1 MWNTLKTKSNME
13 QQKSNSIIPIIQKST
28 AMKTISITLLLLFYS
43 WGANAQDPAWDDTS
57 RSDWPEVFKD
67 VEIPSTADGKTQKAF
82 FYATNHK
89 KPMPLIISL
98 HTWSNNYQQKDPL
111 IREILEKDFNYIRP
125 DFRGANNTP
134 EACGSP
140 LVTSDIDDAITYAI
154 ENGNVDMNNIHIV
167 GVSGGGHATLLSYMQ
182 SEHDIR
188 TFSAWVPISDLTK
201 WYYESVGRERKYA
214 KHIAL
219 ATTGI
224 GWKMDV
230 LEAQKRSPLYMSTPL
245 EKRKNS
251 KLYIYAGIHD
261 GYDGSVPITH
271 SLEMYNKVVS
281 DYNPA
286 AANEIISRKT
296 INQMV
301 TSRFVPGNRKEKI
314 ADRDIHFKKQFEGKI
329 QITIF
334 EGGHEMLIETA
345 LNHVPS
351 ETILAIGDSN
361 GDNKGGW
368 VDQLQEKRFND
379 ILINTCISGN
389 TIGFDNSGKASK
401 NTLKNITAH
410 LRKHDP
416 DKARL
421 NKIIIMLGTNDCKKV
436 FQDRIK
442 EVPGFYSQ
450 LIDSVRTYYK
460 NSNCPEIITISPP
473 PIGEDRILKK
483 KYHGGA
489 KRVRYL
495 NEAFQ
500 KIARQKNIRYIDI
513 QTPLWVFTDE
523 IMRDGIHFNE
533 EGYRFTGLLID
544 QYIESND

>member
-1 MWNTLKTKSNME
+1 M
-13 QQKSNSIIPIIQKST
+13 
-28 AMKTISITLLLLFYS
+28 
-43 WGANAQDPAWDDTS
+43 
-57 RSDWPEVFKD
+57 
-67 VEIPSTADGKTQKAF
+67 
-82 FYATNHK
+82 
-89 KPMPLIISL
+89 
-98 HTWSNNYQQKDPL
+98 
-111 IREILEKDFNYIRP
+111 
-125 DFRGANNTP
+125 NTP
-134 EACGSP
+134 
-140 LVTSDIDDAITYAI
+140 
-154 ENGNVDMNNIHIV
+154 
-167 GVSGGGHATLLSYMQ
+167 
-182 SEHDIR
+182 
-188 TFSAWVPISDLTK
+188 F
-201 WYYESVGRERKYA
+201 
-214 KHIAL
+214 
-219 ATTGI
+219 
-224 GWKMDV
+224 
-230 LEAQKRSPLYMSTPL
+230 

-286 AANEIISRKT
+286 VANEIISRKT

-334 EGGHEMLIETA
+334 EGGHEMLTETS

-450 LIDSVRTYYK
+450 LIDSVKTYYK

-473 PIGEDRILKK
+473 PIGEDRILKE

>member
-1 MWNTLKTKSNME
+1 MKLL
-13 QQKSNSIIPIIQKST
+13 SIFI
-28 AMKTISITLLLLFYS
+28 LLLLF
-43 WGANAQDPAWDDTS
+43 WGSANSQDPTWDDTS
-57 RSDWPEVFKD
+57 RPDWPEVFKD
-67 VEIPSTADGKTQKAF
+67 VEIPSTADGKIQKAY
-82 FYATNHK
+82 FYATSHE
-89 KPMPLIISL
+89 KPKPLIVSL

-111 IREILEKDFNYIRP
+111 IREVLEKNYNCIRP
-125 DFRGANNTP
+125 NFRGPNNTP

-154 ENGNVDMNNIHIV
+154 ENGNVDMNNIHVV

-201 WYYESVGRERKYA
+201 WYYESIGRDRKYA
-214 KHIAL
+214 TDIAL
-219 ATTGI
+219 ATTGKD
-224 GWKMDV
+224 WKMDV
-230 LEAQKRSPLYMSTPL
+230 EEAQRRSPLYMNTPF

-271 SLEMYNKVVS
+271 SLEMYNKVVH
-281 DYNPA
+281 DYNPSA
-286 AANEIISRKT
+286 TKEIISRES

-301 TSRFVPGNRKEKI
+301 TGRFVPGNKKEKI
-314 ADRDIHFKKQFEGKI
+314 ADRVIHFKKQFNGKI
-329 QITIF
+329 QIVIF
-334 EGGHEMLIETA
+334 EGGHEMLTEAA

-368 VDQLQEKRFND
+368 VDQLQERRFND
-379 ILINTCISGN
+379 VFINTCVSGN

-410 LRKHDP
+410 LTISDP
-416 DKARL
+416 DKNRL
-421 NKIIIMLGTNDCKKV
+421 NKILIMLGTNDCKKV
-436 FQDRIK
+436 FNDRIK
-442 EVPGFYSQ
+442 EVPGFYKQ
-450 LIDSVRTYYK
+450 LIDSIKTYY
-460 NSNCPEIITISPP
+460 SNAECPEIITISPP
-473 PIGEDRILKK
+473 PIGDDTVLKE

-495 NEAFQ
+495 NKAFQ
-500 KIARQKNIRYIDI
+500 KIAKKENIKYIDI
-513 QTPLWVFTDE
+513 QTPFWIFSDTIL
-523 IMRDGIHFNE
+523 RDGIHFNK
-533 EGYRFTGLLID
+533 EGYRFTGLLINK
-544 QYIESND
+544 YIEP